1 VIRLA
6 LLSSVLVSGN
16 LAAETLCSLGDLQR
30 IISVEYESNV
40 LEVPCQVRYKKV
52 NEGEIT
58 YPWRAKREAGYCE
71 ARADAL
77 AAKFSA
83 LGWTC
88 EAQPK
93 SNPDIA
99 EDHSASNP

>member
-1 VIRLA
+1 MIRLA

-16 LAAETLCSLGDLQR
+16 LGAETLCSLGDLQR
-30 IISVEYESNV
+30 VISVEYESNV

-58 YPWRAKREAGYCE
+58 YPWRAKRQAGYCE
-71 ARADAL
+71 ARAKAL
-77 AAKFSA
+77 AAKFTA

-88 EAQPK
+88 ETKPE
-93 SNPDIA
+93 SNPDRS
-99 EDHSASNP
+99 EEHSASNP